1 MSPLIGLHTVL
12 GLLVAWVFRLNRFVS
27 IVGIYVTNPWTIVPI
42 YSFGIWIGA
51 KLLAMNHI
59 IPDIDWAH
67 LSIKEFLF
75 TFRPLLLPF
84 VLGTTVLGSASTV
97 LSYLLIYRLIKRN
110 RG

>member
-12 GLLVAWVFRLNRFVS
+12 GLLVAWAFRLNKFVS

-51 KLLAMNHI
+51 KILSLNHI

-67 LSIKEFLF
+67 LSMKELLH
-75 TFRPLLLPF
+75 TLGPLLMPF
-84 VLGTTVLGSASTV
+84 LLGTTVLGSVSAL
-97 LSYLLIYRLIKRN
+97 LSYAVVYRTVKKSRA
-110 RG
+110 